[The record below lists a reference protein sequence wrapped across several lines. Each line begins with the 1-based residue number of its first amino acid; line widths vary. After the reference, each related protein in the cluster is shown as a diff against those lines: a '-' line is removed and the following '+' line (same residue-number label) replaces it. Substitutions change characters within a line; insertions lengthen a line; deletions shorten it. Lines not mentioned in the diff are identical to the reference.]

1 MKNVAVILS
10 GCGFLDGAEIHESVL
25 TLLAIENAGA
35 KYQCFAPDK
44 LQAEVVNHLSG
55 KTEPTQ
61 SRNILIEAARIAR
74 GNILPIQE
82 INPDNFDAIIFPGG
96 FGAAKNLCSF
106 ANEGATMSVIPEVL
120 EVAKSFADSHKPAGY
135 ICIAPAIISRVY
147 GSGVALTIGN
157 DQETASALEEMG
169 AHHKNCVVEDII
181 VDEAHKVVS
190 TPAYMLAQTVSEAHE
205 GISKLVNKVI
215 QMV

>member
-1 MKNVAVILS
+1 MATATKNLSEYDKTTIPNAKPFRFGIVVSEWNNQITENLYLGAAHVLIENGALPENVIRKNVPGSFELIY
-10 GCGFLDGAEIHESVL
+10 GCS
-25 TLLAIENAGA
+25 
-35 KYQCFAPDK
+35 Q
-44 LQAEVVNHLSG
+44 LQ
-55 KTEPTQ
+55 K
-61 SRNILIEAARIAR
+61 
-74 GNILPIQE
+74 
-82 INPDNFDAIIFPGG
+82 DNFDAIIFPGG

-190 TPAYMLAQTVSEAHE
+190 TPAYMLSQTVSEAHE